1 MNVLLLQ
8 DTVIDGS
15 VYWAGTTVETD
26 WTTAHALERKL
37 IVERA
42 DEADWKD
49 TMEHFYPERQAAAL
63 STAGAVMD
71 VLVFTPVLRLEP
83 ETVQAVL
90 GLEWDGAITFEFQR
104 DNPISAQD
112 DPGKK
117 GIENH
122 LHQYTR
128 GRETFLAGRYDA
140 MLVVESDIIPPPDTL
155 KKLAALNV
163 DCAYGVYRFRSVD
176 VISIN
181 ERYPAGNTNLG
192 SNLSYERYLLKRA
205 MKLGQY
211 PCTGGGLGCV
221 LIRRR
226 VLEAI
231 EFRIEDLF
239 TAHCDTFF
247 CQDVLRAGFSQ
258 AADMSVVCGHKT
270 PEGEILWP
278 NLDWRT
284 A

>member
-1 MNVLLLQ
+1 
-8 DTVIDGS
+8 
-15 VYWAGTTVETD
+15 
-26 WTTAHALERKL
+26 
-37 IVERA
+37 
-42 DEADWKD
+42 
-49 TMEHFYPERQAAAL
+49 
-63 STAGAVMD
+63 
-71 VLVFTPVLRLEP
+71 
-83 ETVQAVL
+83 
-90 GLEWDGAITFEFQR
+90 
-104 DNPISAQD
+104 
-112 DPGKK
+112 
-117 GIENH
+117 
-122 LHQYTR
+122 
-128 GRETFLAGRYDA
+128 
-140 MLVVESDIIPPPDTL
+140 MLVIESDIIPPPDAL
-155 KKLAALNV
+155 IKLAALNV
-163 DCAYGVYRFRSVD
+163 DCAYGVYRFRQVD

-181 ERYPAGNTNLG
+181 ERYPEPNTNLG

-231 EFRIEDLF
+231 EFRVEDLF

-247 CQDVLRAGFSQ
+247 CQDLLKEGFSQ

-270 PEGEILWP
+270 PEGEILYP